1 MIIPVTIK
9 AFLPKIIAFA
19 STLLVSFAV
28 LNFLPSARVRRQ
40 TNFARAAADGDLQRM
55 RMLQMAGV
63 SVNSRAG
70 CCSPL
75 FLAAGEGK
83 LSAVQYLLDQGADIN
98 ARERGGRTALTEAAF
113 SGSNPVIKEL
123 ILRGADVNAVSDA
136 GTPLDV
142 AMQANHAPS
151 IDLLKYYG
159 AKRSCELLGGC

>member
-9 AFLPKIIAFA
+9 AFLPRIIALA

-63 SVNSRAG
+63 SVNSHGA

-75 FLAAGEGK
+75 FLAAGEGR
-83 LSAVQYLLDQGADIN
+83 LDAVRYLLDQGANVN
-98 ARERGGRTALTEAAF
+98 AREYGGRTALTEAAF
-113 SGSNPVIKEL
+113 SGNASVIKEL
-123 ILRGADVNAVSDA
+123 LLRGADMNVVSDA

-142 AMQANHAPS
+142 AMQTNHATA
-151 IDLLKYYG
+151 IDLLKHYG
-159 AKRSCELLGGC
+159 AKRSCELRGGC